1 MLGAEKTEYTIA
13 VMRVF
18 MLGAVA
24 RIYKPGCKFDYMPVL
39 VSGQGKGK
47 SSFLRFLSINEEW
60 FNDNFNSLDGDK
72 AFEKLRGMWLV
83 ELAELQATKRA
94 RDVETIKSFITSRV
108 DIYRAPYGRRTE
120 QRPRMCVLAGTSNPV
135 DFLTDKT
142 GNRRFLP
149 ITCNVHEATF
159 DMFKDEV
166 ATKAIFLQAWGEIMH
181 EYISNNGKVSL
192 VLPKHLQEEAIAKQS
207 EYLEEDPRIGLIQEY
222 LDNHPDVDRVC
233 ALMLWRDALG
243 HEYDEPQHRDINA
256 IHDIMKNSIT
266 GWKSIGK
273 QLIKGYG
280 ISRCY
285 QRIAEFIDTGDEPIP
300 FN

>member
-1 MLGAEKTEYTIA
+1 
-13 VMRVF
+13 
-18 MLGAVA
+18 
-24 RIYKPGCKFDYMPVL
+24 
-39 VSGQGKGK
+39 
-47 SSFLRFLSINEEW
+47 
-60 FNDNFNSLDGDK
+60 
-72 AFEKLRGMWLV
+72 
-83 ELAELQATKRA
+83 
-94 RDVETIKSFITSRV
+94 
-108 DIYRAPYGRRTE
+108 
-120 QRPRMCVLAGTSNPV
+120 
-135 DFLTDKT
+135 
-142 GNRRFLP
+142 
-149 ITCNVHEATF
+149 
-159 DMFKDEV
+159 MFKDEV